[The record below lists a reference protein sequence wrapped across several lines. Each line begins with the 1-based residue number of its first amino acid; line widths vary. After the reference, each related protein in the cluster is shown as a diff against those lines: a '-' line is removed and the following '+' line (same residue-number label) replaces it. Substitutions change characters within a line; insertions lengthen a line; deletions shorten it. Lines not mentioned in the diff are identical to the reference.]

1 MESQPPSGNEPGGM
15 SRVLSRN
22 IEAIQQHQAAEA
34 GSVTME
40 ERLALAVTAFAGS
53 IRFVYLHM
61 ALYGGWI
68 LVNVGLVPGLPR
80 FDPSLVILAMTASVE
95 AIFLSTFI
103 LIKQNRMAA
112 EADHRADLDLQIN
125 LLTEHELTRLM
136 QMVAAIADKVDAR
149 AVDDEEIGDM
159 TRDIKPE
166 AVLDEIE
173 REKGARE

>member
-1 MESQPPSGNEPGGM
+1 M
-15 SRVLSRN
+15 SRLLSRN
-22 IEAIQQHQAAEA
+22 IEAIQQRQAAEA
-34 GSVTME
+34 GNLNME

-61 ALYGGWI
+61 ALYGCWI
-68 LVNVGLVPGLPR
+68 LVNIGLFPGLPR
-80 FDPSLVILAMTASVE
+80 FDPSLVILAMVASVE

-136 QMVAAIADKVDAR
+136 EMVAAIADKVDAR

-159 TRDIKPE
+159 TRDIRPE

-173 REKGARE
+173 REKGER